1 MVDKSG
7 ALHVAV
13 TTLVPIA
20 HREPALTL
28 SNLLDRAAFLQPNR
42 EAFVDTTKRYTYAQA
57 RTLVDSLAFQLLRL
71 GVRPSERVL
80 IQLPNWPEFGIAY
93 FACQKIGAITVLLI
107 ERYRPFEIGRLLNL
121 TGATAWIAPRQTGN
135 ADFAPI
141 IADVVD
147 AHPEV
152 RHVITVR
159 GKIDRPE
166 SVSLE
171 ELMEGNAP
179 TGDNLFQF
187 AQGRPNPHDVA
198 HMAPTG
204 GTSGELKVVP
214 RTHESL
220 LLGVEF
226 CSASWDQHCEDIN
239 MIVGPVGHDLSFTKG
254 LLGSII
260 TTGKLVFQESRK
272 ADDICET
279 IEREEVTAIVCVPT
293 LAQRILENA
302 KLDRFDL
309 SSLRKVHVG
318 GGASHRD
325 MAEGYM
331 KRLGVRLYSGY
342 GGTEGMT
349 TITRSGDDFETV
361 CSTVGRPTCPYDTY
375 KVVDP
380 NGQELPPNKAGELL
394 VKGPGIFS
402 GYYNNPEINAAA
414 FDSEGFFKT
423 GDIARIREDGYI
435 TIIERR
441 KDIIKRGGESI
452 SAADIETL
460 INLHPQVAAVAV
472 VPMPDPIMGERACA
486 YIEPKPN
493 ISLTEEEVI
502 KFLKERKAAVLQ
514 LPERIE
520 FIDKLP
526 VTVAEKVDKQ
536 LLRKDI
542 ESRLNG
548 NTHSIFR
555 QQKNALR
562 TDGV

>member
-1 MVDKSG
+1 MVHKSLAFNSASTASYTHARRG
-7 ALHVAV
+7 
-13 TTLVPIA
+13 
-20 HREPALTL
+20 RELTL
-28 SNLLDRAAFLQPNR
+28 GELLDRAAFLQPNR
-42 EAFVDTTKRYTYAQA
+42 EAFIGATKRYTYAQA
-57 RTLVDSLAFQLLRL
+57 RTLADRLAFRLLYL
-71 GVRPSERVL
+71 GIRPSDRVL
-80 IQLPNWPEFGIAY
+80 IQLPNWPEFVIPY

-107 ERYRPFEIGRLLNL
+107 ERYRPFEISRLLNL
-121 TGATAWIAPRQTGN
+121 TGATAWIAPKRTGN

-152 RHVITVR
+152 KHVITVR
-159 GKIDRPE
+159 GKIDRPG

-171 ELMEGNAP
+171 ELMEGNAL
-179 TGDNLFQF
+179 TEDNHLQL
-187 AQGRPNPHDVA
+187 AQGKPNSHDIA

-220 LLGVEF
+220 VLGVEF

-239 MIVGPVGHDLSFTKG
+239 MIIGPVGHDLSFTKG
-254 LLGSII
+254 LLGSVI
-260 TTGKLVFQESRK
+260 TMGKLVFQESRK

-293 LAQRILENA
+293 LAQRILQNE

-349 TITRSGDDFETV
+349 TITRSGDDLETV
-361 CSTVGRPTCPYDTY
+361 CNTVGRPTCPYDTY
-375 KVVDP
+375 KVVDR
-380 NGQELPPNKAGELL
+380 NGHQLPPNKAGELL
-394 VKGPGIFS
+394 VKGPGIFA
-402 GYYNNPEINAAA
+402 GYYNNPEMNAAA
-414 FDSEGFFKT
+414 FDSDGFFRT

-460 INLHPQVAAVAV
+460 INLHPHVAAVAV
-472 VPMPDPIMGERACA
+472 VPMPDPIMGERVCA
-486 YIEPKPN
+486 YIELKPN
-493 ISLTEEEVI
+493 INLTEEEVI
-502 KFLKERKAAVLQ
+502 EFLKERKAAVLQ

-520 FIDKLP
+520 FIGKMPL
-526 VTVAEKVDKQ
+526 TVAEKVDK
-536 LLRKDI
+536 LWLRKDI

-548 NTHSIFR
+548 KTHSCSGR
-555 QQKNALR
+555 QASAYRN
-562 TDGV
+562 GGI

>member
-1 MVDKSG
+1 MVYKSI
-7 ALHVAV
+7 AFNVNDHVYS
-13 TTLVPIA
+13 TIECSCCDITLG
-20 HREPALTL
+20 
-28 SNLLDRAAFLQPNR
+28 NMLDQAAFIQPNR
-42 EAFVDTTKRYTYAQA
+42 EAFIGTTKRYTYAQA
-57 RTLVDSLAFQLLRL
+57 RTFADRLAFQLLRL
-71 GVRPSERVL
+71 GIRPSDRVL
-80 IQLPNWPEFGIAY
+80 IQLPNWPEFVIPY

-107 ERYRPFEIGRLLNL
+107 ERYRPFEISRLLSL
-121 TGATAWIAPRQTGN
+121 TGATAWIAPKQTGN

-152 RHVITVR
+152 KHVITVR
-159 GKIDRPE
+159 GKIDRHGA
-166 SVSLE
+166 VSLE
-171 ELMEGNAP
+171 ELLEESAV
-179 TGDNLFQF
+179 TGDNLFHL
-187 AQGRPNPHDVA
+187 AQGKPNSHDIA

-220 LLGVEF
+220 LLGVAY
-226 CSASWDQHCEDIN
+226 CSASWDLHCEDIN
-239 MIVGPVGHDLSFTKG
+239 MIIGPIGHDLSFTKG
-254 LLGSII
+254 LLGSIV

-279 IEREEVTAIVCVPT
+279 IEREGVTAIVCVPT
-293 LAQRILENA
+293 LAQRILQHE
-302 KLDRFDL
+302 KPDRFDL

-318 GGASHRD
+318 GGASHRG

-380 NGQELPPNKAGELL
+380 NGQELPPNNAGELL

-402 GYYNNPEINAAA
+402 GYHNNPEMNAAA
-414 FDSEGFFKT
+414 FDSEGFFRT

-460 INLHPQVAAVAV
+460 INLHPHVAAVAV

-486 YIEPKPN
+486 YIELKPN
-493 ISLTEEEVI
+493 IRLTEKEVI
-502 KFLKERKAAVLQ
+502 EFLKERKAAVLQ

-520 FIDKLP
+520 FIGKMPL
-526 VTVAEKVDKQ
+526 TVAEKVDKSW
-536 LLRKDI
+536 LRKDI

-548 NTHSIFR
+548 NAHPFFR
-555 QQKNALR
+555 
-562 TDGV
+562 